1 MSTTL
6 TECERDVEQARAKL
20 ARDLATL
27 RSPETF
33 SSFTDDLK
41 QEAFETKDAIV
52 DKARSTAED
61 IATRLVNEIKAKVA
75 ENPAAAL
82 AIAAGIGWRLIR
94 NPPIATVLVG
104 AGLFSLWKTQADGQQ
119 ASDEELVEKGK
130 QRLREQFSTA
140 AAGAKDIATEV
151 GQAAAV
157 KAGEATDAARQK
169 LEAWTD
175 QGRAMAHD
183 ARDAVKQ
190 QTAEW
195 TGRMKDAGAEARDAV
210 TQRATE
216 MADRVADAGHDA
228 RATINETMQRGRA
241 QVRAQVDDLVEAGAA
256 TTSRA
261 VQGLPGRDQVL
272 LGVAGIAVAAALGLA
287 CQRRAL
293 EDA

>member
-52 DKARSTAED
+52 EKARSSAESVV
-61 IATRLVNEIKAKVA
+61 TRVVNEIKAKAA
-75 ENPAAAL
+75 ENPAAVL
-82 AIAAGIGWRLIR
+82 AIAAGIGWRLVR

-104 AGLFSLWKTQADGQQ
+104 AGLFSLWKTHADGAL
-119 ASDEELVEKGK
+119 ASDEELVERGK
-130 QRLREQFSTA
+130 QRLKEQFSTA
-140 AAGAKDIATEV
+140 AAGVSDIASDV
-151 GQAAAV
+151 GQAAAA
-157 KAGEATDAARQK
+157 KAGEATEAARQK
-169 LEAWTD
+169 MEAWTD

-190 QTAEW
+190 QAADW
-195 TGRMKDAGAEARDAV
+195 TGRVRHAGAETRDAV
-210 TQRATE
+210 TQRAAE
-216 MADRVADAGHDA
+216 IADRVTDAGQEA
-228 RATINETMQRGRA
+228 RATMSDTMQRGR
-241 QVRAQVDDLVEAGAA
+241 QHVDEFVEAGTETA
-256 TTSRA
+256 SRA
-261 VQGLPGRDQVL
+261 VQGLPARDQVL
-272 LGVAGIAVAAALGLA
+272 LGVAGIAVAAALGIA
-287 CQRRAL
+287 CQRRSL

>member
-1 MSTTL
+1 MTTTL

-41 QEAFETKDAIV
+41 QEAFETKDTIV
-52 DKARSTAED
+52 EKARSTAESAVMRFFD
-61 IATRLVNEIKAKVA
+61 EIKAKAA

-104 AGLFSLWKTQADGQQ
+104 AGLFSLWKTEADAGR

-130 QRLREQFSTA
+130 QRLKQQFATA
-140 AAGAKDIATEV
+140 ASGAKDIASDV
-151 GQAAAV
+151 GQVAAA
-157 KAGEATDAARQK
+157 KASEATDAARQK
-169 LEAWTD
+169 MEAWTD
-175 QGRAMAHD
+175 QSRAMAHD

-190 QTAEW
+190 QAAEW
-195 TGRMKDAGAEARDAV
+195 TGRMTEAGAEAREAV
-210 TQRATE
+210 TQRAAE
-216 MADRVADAGHDA
+216 MADRVTAAGQEA
-228 RATINETMQRGRA
+228 RAAASDTMQRGRE
-241 QVRAQVDDLVEAGAA
+241 QMDELVETGAE

-261 VQGLPGRDQVL
+261 VQGLPARDQVL
-272 LGVAGIAVAAALGLA
+272 LGVAGLAVAAALGIA
-287 CQRRAL
+287 CQRRAF
-293 EDA
+293 EEA

>member
-6 TECERDVEQARAKL
+6 TDCERDVEQARAKL

-27 RSPETF
+27 RAPETF

-41 QEAFETKDAIV
+41 QEAFDTKDAIV
-52 DKARSTAED
+52 EKARSTAED
-61 IATRLVNEIKAKVA
+61 VATRLVNEIKAKVA

-119 ASDEELVEKGK
+119 ASDEELVERGK
-130 QRLREQFSTA
+130 QRLRAQLSTA
-140 AAGAKDIATEV
+140 AAGAKDIASEA
-151 GQAAAV
+151 GQAAMVRASEV
-157 KAGEATDAARQK
+157 SDAARQK
-169 LEAWTD
+169 MEAWTD

-190 QTAEW
+190 QAAEW

-210 TQRATE
+210 THRAGE
-216 MADRVADAGHDA
+216 MADRVSGAGQEA
-228 RATINETMQRGRA
+228 RAALNERVHRGRA
-241 QVRAQVDDLVEAGAA
+241 QMDQFVEAGAE

-261 VQGLPGRDQVL
+261 VQGLPARDHVL